1 MRNESRK
8 YQEID
13 IALSNF
19 LKTHVGFFLTIT
31 RSYNA
36 IINSKSFF
44 TSIVNQN
51 PFVTERQQRK
61 ESQNNIAAFL
71 SDSNKIQT
79 HDHLVC
85 KRTLSHLAKLASLTK
100 WLSVHLQIK
109 WLRVLISLLSLRL
122 QIWRL
127 LRVRISLIF
136 R

>member
-19 LKTHVGFFLTIT
+19 LKTHVGFFLTIP

-51 PFVTERQQRK
+51 PFVTESQQRK

-100 WLSVHLQIK
+100 WLSVHLQTK